1 MVLIQNSLLNSLSV
15 TGIILA
21 ITNMRLLAIKQQ
33 FFSICI
39 AVICGFWQSVA
50 VADSLSLLES
60 HAKQALG
67 KHAVYMRETGL
78 PLTLDDAVDKYKSG
92 NFIAGSSPILTFG
105 IESNPIW
112 IRLSVSNPTKERL
125 GRQLLVEN
133 SWLDHLDVYFV
144 KENQPINHYSV
155 GDSQQFTQRPVSGRF
170 FTFKHDFDVGT
181 TSIYLRV
188 ATSDPIV
195 VPIFLLSPEEAAHR
209 ATIQGYS
216 YGFLYGYLLALLAYN
231 LLIFIGLH
239 HKRHLLYAGF
249 IAIFILT
256 NIAYTGHG
264 FAWLWPEQVT
274 LQRWII
280 PILMVAYG
288 ISGLAFAKHFLST
301 KSNLPRAHKIAT
313 WVCALSVV
321 LLVIAIAADKQLYAL
336 LNAFAFV
343 TFFSGMM
350 LMLGSMSFRSG
361 YRYACYF
368 LLASITSMLGTAIT
382 ALSVWG
388 FIPFNDWTYR
398 AVELGM
404 LVDATLLALA
414 LADQLRSIQLEW
426 KLAEQLAAHDP
437 LTGLNN
443 RRSFLEKAQSIWS
456 TTQRS
461 ERDLS
466 VIILD
471 IDHFKSVNDRHG
483 HATGDDALVAIS
495 KVLADSARDG
505 DIVAR
510 WGGEEFLLLLP
521 ETKLEAALIVAE
533 RLRMAI
539 SEIRLLSRDAEIVF
553 TASFGVAHIAK
564 HETLDALISE
574 ADNYLYQSKEKG
586 RDSISSQVG

>member
-1 MVLIQNSLLNSLSV
+1 
-15 TGIILA
+15 
-21 ITNMRLLAIKQQ
+21 MRSLAIKQQ
-33 FFSICI
+33 FSAICI
-39 AVICGFWQSVA
+39 AVICGFWQCVA

-78 PLTLDDAVDKYKSG
+78 PLTLDDAIDQYQSG
-92 NFIAGSSPILTFG
+92 NFIAGSHPILTFG

-112 IRLSVSNPTKERL
+112 MRLSVSNPTNEPL

-133 SWLDHLDVYFV
+133 PWLDHLDVYFV
-144 KENQPINHYSV
+144 KDNQLIKRYSV
-155 GDSQQFTQRPVSGRF
+155 GDSYQFKQRPIPGRF

-181 TSIYLRV
+181 TNIYLRV

-195 VPIFLLSPEEAAHR
+195 VPIFLLSTEEIAHR
-209 ATIQGYS
+209 ETMQGYN

-231 LLIFIGLH
+231 LFIFMGLH
-239 HKRHLLYAGF
+239 HKRHLFYAGF

-264 FAWLWPEQVT
+264 FAWLWPEHVT

-280 PILMVAYG
+280 PILMVVYG
-288 ISGLAFAKHFLST
+288 IVGLAFAKHFLNT

-313 WVCALSVV
+313 WVCALSAV
-321 LLVIAIAADKQLYAL
+321 LLAIAMVADKQLYAL

-350 LMLGSMSFRSG
+350 LTLGLMSFHSG
-361 YRYACYF
+361 YRYSRYF
-368 LLASITSMLGTAIT
+368 LLASIASMLGTATT

-426 KLAEQLAAHDP
+426 KLAEQLAARDP

-443 RRSFLEKAQSIWS
+443 RRSFLEKAHSVWS
-456 TTQRS
+456 TAQRS

-471 IDHFKSVNDRHG
+471 IDHFKSINDRHG
-483 HATGDDALVAIS
+483 HAAGDSALVAIGN
-495 KVLADSARDG
+495 VLTGSARDG

-521 ETKLEAALIVAE
+521 ETRLEAAITMAE
-533 RLRMAI
+533 RLREAI
-539 SEIRLLSRDAEIVF
+539 SEIRLPSRDAEITF
-553 TASFGVAHIAK
+553 TASFGVAHIAE
-564 HETLDALISE
+564 HETLGALISE

-586 RDSISSQVG
+586 RDSISSPFG